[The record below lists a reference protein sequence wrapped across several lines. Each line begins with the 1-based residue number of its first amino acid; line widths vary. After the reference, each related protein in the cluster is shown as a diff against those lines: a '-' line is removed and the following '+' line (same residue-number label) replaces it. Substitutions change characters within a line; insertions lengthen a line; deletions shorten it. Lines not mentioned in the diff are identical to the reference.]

1 MLTSRATPGVARARE
16 LALQPAQTPQALIRT
31 AETLLERQ
39 TALVRRRQHA
49 AWPGQD
55 TSCRLLQTM
64 SESLALLRR
73 AEAQRAAMQALSS
86 AFAKPATL
94 ELDVAQVIERERQ
107 RIARELHDTVGQQ
120 LCAMRLTVADA
131 HKSRQ
136 AGLLRKRL
144 SLLESLIAAADV
156 EVDRAVFS
164 LHPPAL
170 GQQGLAEAVRQHV
183 SHWSGLFGVPVDLL
197 ITGLEHHAP
206 APAVTAAAY
215 RIVQEC
221 LTNIAKHAQAGRV
234 GVALS
239 VRRGQLQL
247 SIEDDGAGF
256 DLDAA
261 PRGRLGLVGMGERV
275 VALQGSFEVE
285 SAPGAGTTVL
295 VTLPL
300 QPQAAADE
308 VRVAPLDG

>member
-1 MLTSRATPGVARARE
+1 M
-16 LALQPAQTPQALIRT
+16 QPAETPQALIRT

-39 TALVRRRQHA
+39 AALLRRRQDTS
-49 AWPGQD
+49 WPGQEA
-55 TSCRLLQTM
+55 SRQLLQTM

-73 AEAQRAAMQALSS
+73 AEAQRAQLQALSS
-86 AFAKPATL
+86 TFSTPSKPA
-94 ELDVAQVIERERQ
+94 LDVAQAVEQERQ

-131 HKSRQ
+131 QKSRQ
-136 AGLLRKRL
+136 AGLLPKRL

-156 EVDRAVFS
+156 ELDRAVFS

-170 GQQGLAEAVRQHV
+170 GQQALDEAVRQHV

-197 ITGLEHHAP
+197 VTGLEHHAP
-206 APAVTAAAY
+206 APAVTVTAY

-221 LTNIAKHAQAGRV
+221 LTNIAKHAQASRV

-239 VRRGQLQL
+239 VRRGHLHL

-275 VALQGSFEVE
+275 AALQGSFEVE
-285 SAPGAGTTVL
+285 SAPGEGTTVL

-300 QPQAAADE
+300 QPQPAADAAP
-308 VRVAPLDG
+308 RMAPLDG

>member
-1 MLTSRATPGVARARE
+1 
-16 LALQPAQTPQALIRT
+16 LQPAETSQLLIRT
-31 AETLLERQ
+31 AETRLERQ
-39 TALVRRRQHA
+39 TALLRRRQNTS
-49 AWPGQD
+49 WPGREA
-55 TSCRLLQTM
+55 SRRLLQTM
-64 SESLALLRR
+64 SESLRLLRR
-73 AEAQRAAMQALSS
+73 AELQMLSS
-86 AFAKPATL
+86 ACAKPSAL
-94 ELDVAQVIERERQ
+94 ELAVAQAVERERQ

-120 LCAMRLTVADA
+120 LCAMRLTMADA

-136 AGLLRKRL
+136 AGLLHKRL
-144 SLLESLIAAADV
+144 ALLESLIAAADV
-156 EVDRAVFS
+156 DLDRAVFS

-221 LTNIAKHAQAGRV
+221 LTNIAKHARASRV

-239 VRRGQLQL
+239 VLRGQLQL

-256 DLDAA
+256 DMDAA

-275 VALQGSFEVE
+275 AALQGRFEVE
-285 SAPGAGTTVL
+285 SAPGQGTTVL

-300 QPQAAADE
+300 HPRLHPRQAAGEEAE
-308 VRVAPLDG
+308 AAPLGD

>member
-1 MLTSRATPGVARARE
+1 M
-16 LALQPAQTPQALIRT
+16 QPAETPQALIHT

-39 TALVRRRQHA
+39 AALLRRRQDTS
-49 AWPGQD
+49 WPGQKA
-55 TSCRLLQTM
+55 SRRLLQTM

-73 AEAQRAAMQALSS
+73 AEAQRAKLQALSS
-86 AFAKPATL
+86 AFSTPSKPKP
-94 ELDVAQVIERERQ
+94 ELDLAQAVEQERQ

-131 HKSRQ
+131 QQSRQ

-156 EVDRAVFS
+156 DLDRAVFS

-170 GQQGLAEAVRQHV
+170 GQQALDEAVRQHV

-197 ITGLEHHAP
+197 VTGFEHHAP

-221 LTNIAKHAQAGRV
+221 LTNIAKHAQASRV

-256 DLDAA
+256 DLDAT

-275 VALQGSFEVE
+275 AALQGCFEVE

-300 QPQAAADE
+300 HPRQAVDE
-308 VRVAPLDG
+308 ARVAPLDH

>member
-1 MLTSRATPGVARARE
+1 
-16 LALQPAQTPQALIRT
+16 
-31 AETLLERQ
+31 
-39 TALVRRRQHA
+39 
-49 AWPGQD
+49 
-55 TSCRLLQTM
+55 
-64 SESLALLRR
+64 
-73 AEAQRAAMQALSS
+73 
-86 AFAKPATL
+86 
-94 ELDVAQVIERERQ
+94 
-107 RIARELHDTVGQQ
+107 
-120 LCAMRLTVADA
+120 MRLTVADA
-131 HKSRQ
+131 QKSRQ
-136 AGLLRKRL
+136 AGLLPKRL
-144 SLLESLIAAADV
+144 SMLESLIAAADV
-156 EVDRAVFS
+156 DLDRTVFS

-170 GQQGLAEAVRQHV
+170 GQQALDEAVRQHV

-197 ITGLEHHAP
+197 ISGFEHHAP

-221 LTNIAKHAQAGRV
+221 LTNIAKHAQASRV

-256 DLDAA
+256 DMDAA

-275 VALQGSFEVE
+275 AALQGSFEVE

-300 QPQAAADE
+300 QPQPQPAADE
-308 VRVAPLDG
+308 ARMAPLDG